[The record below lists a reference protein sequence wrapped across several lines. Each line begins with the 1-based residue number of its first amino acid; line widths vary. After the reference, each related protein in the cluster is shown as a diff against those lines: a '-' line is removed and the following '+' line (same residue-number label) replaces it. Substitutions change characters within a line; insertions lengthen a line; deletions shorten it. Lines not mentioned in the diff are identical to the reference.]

1 MREENL
7 KKTMKKGF
15 IFICLFYI
23 FILLLLLNLDIPAAE
38 NYEVIDRKL
47 SGFINWTYKKFES
60 EGFSYLDPDAT
71 NIAANELLT
80 LKKAE
85 ENGIANLTTLIT
97 QMIVDSRTTILDLIK
112 EDPEINRNIY
122 EYVNKA
128 YKSDIKYEK
137 NRRSIL
143 FFLPFIMSDLSIY
156 SALKLDRDYNNDI
169 PIVTAFPHETEFT
182 SIVIDCRGYM
192 ILPAL
197 KPRIFSENRVSL
209 ITFDN
214 IDYQTIKKNG
224 YLTYICD
231 TSGLKALNTLIGDN
245 PFFIPAIG
253 SYGIHNTDIIISNED
268 IAFLLGNQ
276 SNLKLIKEGKI
287 ILLIDKNK

>member
-7 KKTMKKGF
+7 KKSMKKGF
-15 IFICLFYI
+15 IFIFLFYI

-97 QMIVDSRTTILDLIK
+97 QMIVDSRTTILDFIK

-143 FFLPFIMSDLSIY
+143 FFLPFIMSDFSIY

-169 PIVTAFPHETEFT
+169 PIITAFPHETEFT

-231 TSGLKALNTLIGDN
+231 TSGLKALKSLIGDN
-245 PFFIPAIG
+245 PFFISAIG